1 VKDGVRTEKF
11 HPHDAVQFLRTS
23 PVFDFLEITLQDS
36 CRSLAGKD
44 LKVVLWEIIIPKK
57 LAWLCSSACAFI

>member
-1 VKDGVRTEKF
+1 MKDGGGKEKF

-23 PVFDFLEITLQDS
+23 PVFGFLEITLQDC

-44 LKVVLWEIIIPKK
+44 LKVVLWEIII
-57 LAWLCSSACAFI
+57 S